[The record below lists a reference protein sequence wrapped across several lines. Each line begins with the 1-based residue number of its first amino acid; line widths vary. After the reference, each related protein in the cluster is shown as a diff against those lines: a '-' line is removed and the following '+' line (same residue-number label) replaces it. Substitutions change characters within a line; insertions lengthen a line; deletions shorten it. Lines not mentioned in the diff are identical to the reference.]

1 MKMIVAVIRPDKFDA
16 VKDALGEKGYFG
28 MTVHNVCGR
37 GEQRGVTLQ
46 YRGKPVHVDLIDKIE
61 IQMTTCDEKAD
72 EVIDI
77 IQTAAKSGKIGDG
90 RIFVLPVEKAITIRT
105 GEVFY

>member
-16 VKDALGEKGYFG
+16 VKDALSEKGYFG

-37 GEQRGVTLQ
+37 GEQRGITLQ
-46 YRGKPVHVDLIDKIE
+46 YRGKPIQVEMIDKTE
-61 IQMTTCDEKAD
+61 IQLTTCDEKAD
-72 EVIDI
+72 EVIEI
-77 IQTAAKSGKIGDG
+77 IRNAAKSGKIGDG
-90 RIFVLPVEKAITIRT
+90 RIFVLPVEKSITIRT